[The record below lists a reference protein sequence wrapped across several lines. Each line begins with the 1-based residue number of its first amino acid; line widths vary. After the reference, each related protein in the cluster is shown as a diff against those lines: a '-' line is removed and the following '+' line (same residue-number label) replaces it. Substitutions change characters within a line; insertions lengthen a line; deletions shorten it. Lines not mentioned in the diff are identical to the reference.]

1 MVGLCM
7 RTLCALGLGLGIAA
21 CGDDGG
27 SGTGTETDGGGGNGV
42 VDAGDTTNNPD
53 AGAQE
58 ECGVVTVVL
67 RDFKAD
73 HPDMEGATGTLKGIV
88 ESDLGGD
95 GKPVYAPSGAT
106 AVTAGAASFDQW
118 YRDVADV
125 NMRFEQ
131 QLTLTEPTPGVFVFE
146 DNEFFPLDGMG
157 FPGEET
163 LGHNFHFTTELNA
176 TFLYSG
182 GEVFT
187 FKGDDDVFVFVNN
200 RLALDLGGVH
210 GVQEDTI
217 DFDAQATDLGI
228 TVGEVYKLDVFH
240 AERHTSQSNF
250 RIETSI
256 DCLSVIID

>member
-1 MVGLCM
+1 MVRLCM
-7 RTLCALGLGLGIAA
+7 RSLCVLGLGLVA
-21 CGDDGG
+21 CGDDAGTGTGNEIDGG
-27 SGTGTETDGGGGNGV
+27 SGGVVDGGGT
-42 VDAGDTTNNPD
+42 ANNPD
-53 AGAQE
+53 GAGEE

-73 HPDMEGATGTLKGIV
+73 HPDMQRATGTVKGLV
-88 ESDLGGD
+88 EATLGGD
-95 GKPVYAPSGAT
+95 GKPVYAPSGST
-106 AVTAGAASFDQW
+106 VVTEGAASFDQW
-118 YRDVADV
+118 YRDVPNV

-131 QLTLTEPTPGVFVFE
+131 ELVLTEQAPGVFVFE

-157 FPGEET
+157 FPDEET

-176 TFLYSG
+176 TFRYAG

-217 DFDAQATDLGI
+217 DFDAQAADLGI
-228 TVGEVYKLDVFH
+228 AIDEVYKLDVFH

>member
-1 MVGLCM
+1 M
-7 RTLCALGLGLGIAA
+7 RSLCALGLGLGTAA

-27 SGTGTETDGGGGNGV
+27 GGTGNENDGGNGAA
-42 VDAGDTTNNPD
+42 DANDNTNTAD
-53 AGAQE
+53 AADE
-58 ECGVVTVVL
+58 ECGVVTVIL

-73 HPDMEGATGTLKGIV
+73 HPDMQRATGTVKGLV
-88 ESDLGGD
+88 QPDLGSD
-95 GKPVYAPSGAT
+95 GKPVYAPDGST
-106 AVTAGAASFDQW
+106 VVTEGAASFDQW
-118 YRDVADV
+118 YRDVPGV
-125 NMRFEQ
+125 NMHFEQ
-131 QLTLTEPTPGVFVFE
+131 QLTLTEPTTGVFVFE

-176 TFLYSG
+176 TFRYQG

-228 TVGEVYKLDVFH
+228 TIDEVYKLDVFH
-240 AERHTSQSNF
+240 AERHTSESNF

-256 DCLSVIID
+256 DCLSVIVD